1 MYCPV
6 ANISDETINTIGWLL
21 KMGQYNKDVKF
32 GLSTTDVRINAFMY
46 IYVMPSFKYFRQ
58 IQEKK
63 MLTINESGTLLKI
76 GRQMKDVKLLRFN
89 KDMLNVPVIDL
100 CSCDCI

>member
-21 KMGQYNKDVKF
+21 KMGQHNKDVKF
-32 GLSTTDVRINAFMY
+32 GLSTTDVRINVFMY

-63 MLTINESGTLLKI
+63 MLTINNSGTL
-76 GRQMKDVKLLRFN
+76 
-89 KDMLNVPVIDL
+89 
-100 CSCDCI
+100 